1 MKRSAIRKQWLAV
14 FLAGALLP
22 SAMAQTKAYDAQHDT
37 LKVHGHW
44 TIVIKNSDGSVAS
57 RHEFENSLFKG
68 DGDLLLAGIL
78 GRTMSTGNWI
88 ISLDAG
94 YGGIR
99 PCTKNGTAT
108 LCQIGEPNGNQLS
121 GAELSANLSVQVTGA
136 THNQVT
142 LSGSATSTN
151 GGQVADVSTYIGAC
165 QGTVAPSS
173 CGINGSGIHRL
184 TTHGLTQPIT
194 VQAGQSINV
203 TVVVSFS

>member
-1 MKRSAIRKQWLAV
+1 MKSLSMWKSAITLVAGLTLLASGAAQ
-14 FLAGALLP
+14 LAPKGQL
-22 SAMAQTKAYDAQHDT
+22 DT
-37 LKVHGHW
+37 IKVHGHW
-44 TIVIKNSDGSVAS
+44 TIVIKNPDGSVAS
-57 RHEFENSLFKG
+57 RDEFENSLFKG
-68 DGDLLLAGIL
+68 DGDVLLAGIL

-94 YGGIR
+94 YGGTR

-108 LCQIGEPNGNQLS
+108 LCQIGEPNGSQLS
-121 GAELSANLSVQVTGA
+121 GAELFANLSVQVTGA

-173 CGINGSGIHRL
+173 CGMNGSGIHRL
-184 TTHGLTQPIT
+184 TTHGLTPPIT